1 MNTGVALV
9 IDGYVYGVLL
19 MKDKEI
25 VRAWM
30 DPELMPEVL
39 CEKMEFRHKELDEVM
54 KEINGVLG
62 VRFIP
67 EVDPKNYVF
76 ISKSTGISFSDN

>member
-1 MNTGVALV
+1 
-9 IDGYVYGVLL
+9 
-19 MKDKEI
+19 MKDDK
-25 VRAWM
+25 VVKAWI

-39 CEKMEFRHKELDEVM
+39 CEKMEFRHNELGEVM
-54 KEINGVLG
+54 KEIDGVLG